1 MSVTLEVQTCEG
13 LPSGSLRT
21 DWELLL
27 DEDPAATVFHSPRY
41 LALWARTLGER
52 TTVRSH
58 FVVRDGRTVG
68 IVPEGH
74 ERVGTPT
81 GPAEVVRFLGGTAVT
96 DYTGPLSRAEDRD
109 DVAAAYLHLLSG
121 MRDWDEFVAGG
132 LPQDTGWA
140 GAFTRHAKR
149 LALPIV
155 EVEEDDV
162 CPRVDISGGYDG
174 YLTGLGGKQ
183 RHELRR
189 KARKLAREAGELN
202 VRELTGAELEA
213 GVETFLNLASATE
226 TTKAGFFQ
234 EERMRNFFRALSAE
248 FAGDHVFRLH
258 VLEVGG
264 HPAAATV
271 SLVWGDTWSL
281 YNSAYDPGLSAL
293 APGMVLVGEL
303 IRLAA
308 REQRAVFDLLRGSEP
323 YKYRFGPTDRLLERV
338 TIARR

>member
-1 MSVTLEVQTCEG
+1 MTLEVQTVEG

-27 DEDPAATVFHSPRY
+27 DEDPAATIFHTPRY
-41 LALWARTLGER
+41 LGLWARTLGER
-52 TTVRSH
+52 TTVRSR
-58 FVVRDGRTVG
+58 FVVRDGRTIG
-68 IVPEGH
+68 IIPEGH
-74 ERVGTPT
+74 ERVGSPT
-81 GPAEVVRFLGGTAVT
+81 GPVEVLRFVGGAAVT

-109 DVAAAYLHLLSG
+109 DVAAAYMHLLGG

-132 LPQDTGWA
+132 LPADTGWVA
-140 GAFTRHAKR
+140 AFVRHAQR
-149 LALPIV
+149 LGLPV
-155 EVEEDDV
+155 LEVQDEDV
-162 CPRVDISGGYDG
+162 CPRVDITGGYDA
-174 YLTGLGGKQ
+174 YLSRLPSKR

-189 KARKLAREAGELN
+189 KARKLEREAGELT
-202 VRELTGAELEA
+202 VRELSDAELAA

-234 EERMRNFFRALSAE
+234 EERMRDFFRQLSVE
-248 FAGDHVFRLH
+248 FSSDHIFRLH

-271 SLVWGDTWSL
+271 SLVWEDTWAL
-281 YNSAYDPGLSAL
+281 YNSAYDSGLSAL

-308 REQRAVFDLLRGSEP
+308 REQRAVFDLLRGNEP
-323 YKYRFGPTDRLLERV
+323 YKYRFGPTERRLERV
-338 TIARR
+338 TIGRR